1 MTRGVLI
8 FAQNNSDIDYT
19 QMAIFS
25 ARKVKQ
31 HLNVPVTLVTEN
43 REYLIENYSSDV
55 EVFDSIIDVASE
67 FSQKKQFN
75 DGSISSKMLHWKNFS
90 RSDCYDISPYEET
103 LVIDADFIINSNN
116 LDKIW
121 DNEYDFA
128 IYKDSYDLAHWR
140 DVTAFTY
147 LNQYSVPFYWAT
159 VFYFKKTSTTE
170 AFFKFIQH
178 IRKNWTYYRLLYS
191 IETKAFRND
200 FAFSI
205 AIHLFNGG
213 IDSTFARPLPGKLY
227 YTLDKDLLH
236 TIEDSTMQFL
246 VEKQQKHGEYTLLKT
261 NKLDVHVMNKY
272 SLSRYI
278 NEQ

>member
-19 QMAIFS
+19 QIAIYS
-25 ARKVKQ
+25 AKQVKK
-31 HLNVPVTLVTEN
+31 HLDVPVTLVTEN
-43 REYLIENYSSDV
+43 REYLFENYADDTH
-55 EVFDSIIDVASE
+55 VFDNIIDVASE

-75 DGSISSKMLHWKNFS
+75 DGSISSKLLHWKNFS
-90 RSDCYDISPYEET
+90 RSDCYDISPYDET
-103 LVIDADFIINSNN
+103 LVIDADFIVNSNN
-116 LDKIW
+116 LANIW
-121 DNEYDFA
+121 DNDFDFA

-140 DVTAFTY
+140 DTSAFKY
-147 LNQYSVPFYWAT
+147 LNQYSIPFYWAT
-159 VFYFKKTSTTE
+159 VFYFKKTPVTA

-178 IRKNWTYYRLLYS
+178 IRANWIYYKLLYS
-191 IETKAFRND
+191 IDTKAFRND

-205 AIHLFNGG
+205 AIHVF
-213 IDSTFARPLPGKLY
+213 SSSSSWSFARPLPGKLY

-236 TIEDSTMQFL
+236 FVKDNAMQFL

>member
-8 FAQNNSDIDYT
+8 IAQNNSDIDYT
-19 QMAIFS
+19 QIAIFS
-25 ARKVKQ
+25 AKQVKQ

-43 REYLIENYSSDV
+43 REYLMEKYSEDSG
-55 EVFDSIIDVASE
+55 VFDNIIDVNSE
-67 FSQKKQFN
+67 FLQNKQFN
-75 DGSISSKMLHWKNFS
+75 DGSLSSKMLHWKNFS

-103 LVIDADFIINSNN
+103 LVIDADFIINSDN
-116 LDKIW
+116 LDKVW
-121 DNEYDFA
+121 KNDNDLA
-128 IYKDSYDLAHWR
+128 IYKDSYDLAQWR
-140 DVTAFTY
+140 DTTAFKY
-147 LNQYSVPFYWAT
+147 LNQFSVPFYWAT
-159 VFYFKKTSTTE
+159 VFYFKKTPVTQ

-178 IRKNWTYYRLLYS
+178 IRANWTYYRLLYS
-191 IETKAFRND
+191 IDTKAFRND

-205 AIHLFNGG
+205 AIHMFSGSSNLLFA
-213 IDSTFARPLPGKLY
+213 TTLPGKLY
-227 YTLDKDLLH
+227 YTLDKDLLQSVKD
-236 TIEDSTMQFL
+236 TAMQFL